1 MLKPPVNG
9 KIQGFSRP
17 LSVFSSTFQGKFY
30 FQGLFKTA
38 LSIQVL
44 FMPVRTLYNKAI
56 SLNPK
61 HGVKLGLVTF
71 TQFKPNGLSN
81 PYQLDKSI
89 FNLRDVL
96 CYFFIFIKILR
107 IFCKQIV
114 KMLMLQP
121 ATPDQGLQ
129 HLPKSH
135 KKDTKLHSEI
145 LWHPFIASPVFR
157 PYITARMLFR

>member
-61 HGVKLGLVTF
+61 HGVINGLQCRYYKPLVELGLVTF

-96 CYFFIFIKILR
+96 CYFFIFIKN
-107 IFCKQIV
+107 
-114 KMLMLQP
+114 LMDFL
-121 ATPDQGLQ
+121 
-129 HLPKSH
+129 
-135 KKDTKLHSEI
+135 
-145 LWHPFIASPVFR
+145 
-157 PYITARMLFR
+157 